1 MAELLLEQKGTM
13 RTPAGGVTGVHH
25 VQMSVCVR
33 ALQGRMGQSE
43 CDKLTH
49 RDFAE
54 IQGPAPNT
62 GRKVQGPASL
72 HTPFLAG
79 PII

>member
-25 VQMSVCVR
+25 VQMSVCMSV
-33 ALQGRMGQSE
+33 LQGRMEQSE

-49 RDFAE
+49 GDFAE
-54 IQGPAPNT
+54 IQGPAP
-62 GRKVQGPASL
+62 
-72 HTPFLAG
+72 HTPDAKFSRGL
-79 PII
+79 PLSTPLSWLVS